1 MGRTGLFDLERHFTF
16 YSAYHNNLVNILI
29 HTVFVWPIFFT
40 SLVLLYFTSSLYT
53 FPAGLSHDFLLN
65 FGFVFTVI
73 CALFYVCLDKKAGSL
88 AALLCVLCW
97 VGASLLAGRLGFSL
111 ELPSKADMISSLSIS
126 DAGALGPGGLA
137 DVGVEEVAPVFAV
150 VVLEGGL
157 VVLDVEEDAGVGLVD
172 DLIKRVGLGVG
183 GGSRGRVGVE
193 GDVVGREIM
202 GVGCVVVASFVATV
216 AAMEDCG

>member
-16 YSAYHNNLVNILI
+16 YGAYHNNPVNILI

-40 SLVLLYFTSSLYT
+40 YLVLLYFTSSLYT

-73 CALFYVCLDKKAGSL
+73 CWSQFA
-88 AALLCVLCW
+88 CW
-97 VGASLLAGRLGFSL
+97 SPWIFFGVTFEARYDIVTVYLGYDSLLLA
-111 ELPSKADMISSLSIS
+111 P

-137 DVGVEEVAPVFAV
+137 NVGVEEAAPVFAV

-157 VVLDVEEDAGVGLVD
+157 VVLDVEEAAGVGLVD

-183 GGSRGRVGVE
+183 GGSRGKVGVE
-193 GDVVGREIM
+193 GNIVCREIV
-202 GVGCVVVASFVATV
+202 GVGCVVVVSFIATV

>member
-73 CALFYVCLDKKAGSL
+73 CALFYVCLDKKAGSV

-97 VGASLLAGRLGFSL
+97 VRASRYDIVTVYLGYDSFLLA
-111 ELPSKADMISSLSIS
+111 P
-126 DAGALGPGGLA
+126 DAGTLGAGGLA

-193 GDVVGREIM
+193 GDIVGKEIM

>member
-16 YSAYHNNLVNILI
+16 YSAYNNNLVNILI

-97 VGASLLAGRLGFSL
+97 VGASRYDIVTVYLGYDSLLLA
-111 ELPSKADMISSLSIS
+111 PDT
-126 DAGALGPGGLA
+126 GALGPGGLA

-216 AAMEDCG
+216 AEMEDCG